1 MLGWQAVQRFWLRGG
16 TILDPAIQCDE
27 DDGCEAMCEVM
38 GIYAGPNT
46 TIPAATV
53 RLLADLRCFCRQSGV
68 DFESALAASQRILSE
83 EKRAVATVATAMLA
97 LCVGG

>member
-68 DFESALAASQRILSE
+68 DFESALVASQRILLE
-83 EKRAVATVATAMLA
+83 EKRAVTTVATAMLA